1 MPGKVVESLLEM
13 FKSHLVSIPGEVLE
27 GTLLEQ
33 GVGLDDLQKCIPTSA
48 ILWKYESQEE
58 TSPLIIVLLEWA
70 LEFAGNPL

>member
-1 MPGKVVESLLEM
+1 MESLLEM
-13 FKSHLVSIPGEVLE
+13 FKSHLVSIPGE
-27 GTLLEQ
+27 TLLEQ